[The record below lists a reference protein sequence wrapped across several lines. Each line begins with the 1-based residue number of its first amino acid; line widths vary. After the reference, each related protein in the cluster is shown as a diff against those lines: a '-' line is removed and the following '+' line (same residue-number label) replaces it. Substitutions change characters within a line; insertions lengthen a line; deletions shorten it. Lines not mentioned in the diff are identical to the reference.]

1 MSGFSVEFSVAME
14 DDAIR
19 MSEVAARNAL
29 IRPDHNSG
37 PDGLGDEP
45 GSENVLLSQVAH
57 ERLRLDVLSGVLR
70 PNQRLVEKELSEL
83 LGMSRTPVRYAL
95 VLLAVDGLVDRGK
108 HGWTVHEYSREELVA
123 IYEVRG
129 ALEGYAARLSALRA
143 TEEELDVIERTLDL
157 ERGELDSAKPDSSV
171 NLNIEFHSMVV
182 DCCGNQR
189 LIDLAVRNAGFYF
202 NFRVASMYTEDEY
215 QRSIDDHYRLLA
227 ALQHHDAESA
237 ERTMREHIA
246 KSLKVLLTK
255 GRW

>member
-1 MSGFSVEFSVAME
+1 ME
-14 DDAIR
+14 DNANRI
-19 MSEVAARNAL
+19 SEMAVRNAVM
-29 IRPDHNSG
+29 RQDKNFG
-37 PDGLGDEP
+37 PDGLGEGQ

-83 LGMSRTPVRYAL
+83 LGMSRTPVRDAL
-95 VLLAVDGLVDRGK
+95 VVLAVDGLVDRGK

-143 TEEELDVIERTLDL
+143 TEAELDVIERTLDL
-157 ERGELDSAKPDSSV
+157 ERGELDSVNPDSSV

-227 ALQHHDAESA
+227 ALQQHDAESA

-246 KSLKVLLTK
+246 ESLEVLLTK

>member
-1 MSGFSVEFSVAME
+1 MG
-14 DDAIR
+14 DNAIR
-19 MSEVAARNAL
+19 MSEVAARSDV
-29 IRPDHNSG
+29 IRPDNSSG
-37 PDGLGDEP
+37 PDGRGD
-45 GSENVLLSQVAH
+45 GQASENVLLSQVAH
-57 ERLRLDVLSGVLR
+57 ERLRLDILSGVLR

-83 LGMSRTPVRYAL
+83 LGMSRTPVRDAL
-95 VLLAVDGLVDRGK
+95 VVLAVDGVVDRGK

-143 TEEELDVIERTLDL
+143 TDEELDVIERTLDL
-157 ERGELDSAKPDSSV
+157 ERGELDSANPDSSV
-171 NLNIEFHSMVV
+171 TLNIEFHSMVV

-215 QRSIDDHYRLLA
+215 QRSIDDHYRLLT
-227 ALQHHDAESA
+227 ALKQHDAESA
-237 ERTMREHIA
+237 DRTMREHIA
-246 KSLKVLLTK
+246 ESLKVLLTK

>member
-1 MSGFSVEFSVAME
+1 ME
-14 DDAIR
+14 DDAFR
-19 MSEVAARNAL
+19 LSEVAARNGL
-29 IRPDHNSG
+29 TLPDLNSES
-37 PDGLGDEP
+37 DALGD
-45 GSENVLLSQVAH
+45 GQRSENVLLSQVAH

-83 LGMSRTPVRYAL
+83 LGMSRTPVRDAL
-95 VLLAVDGLVDRGK
+95 VVLAVDGLVDRGK

-157 ERGELDSAKPDSSV
+157 ERGELDSTNPDSSV

-182 DCCGNQR
+182 DCCGNRR
-189 LIDLAVRNAGFYF
+189 LIELASRNAGFYF

-215 QRSIDDHYRLLA
+215 QQSIDDHYRLLA
-227 ALQHHDAESA
+227 ALKKHDGESA
-237 ERTMREHIA
+237 ERTMREHISE
-246 KSLKVLLTK
+246 SLKVLLTK

>member
-14 DDAIR
+14 DDAFRIIQ
-19 MSEVAARNAL
+19 VAARNGL
-29 IRPDHNSG
+29 TLPDLNSES
-37 PDGLGDEP
+37 DGLGD
-45 GSENVLLSQVAH
+45 GQRSENVLLSQVAH

-83 LGMSRTPVRYAL
+83 LGMSRTPVRDAL
-95 VLLAVDGLVDRGK
+95 VVLAVDGLVDRGK

-157 ERGELDSAKPDSSV
+157 ERGELDLASPDSSV

-182 DCCGNQR
+182 DCCGNRR
-189 LIDLAVRNAGFYF
+189 LIELASRNAGFYF

-215 QRSIDDHYRLLA
+215 QRSIDDHLRLLA
-227 ALQHHDAESA
+227 ALQNHDGESA
-237 ERTMREHIA
+237 ERTMREHISE
-246 KSLKVLLTK
+246 SLRILLTK

>member
-1 MSGFSVEFSVAME
+1 MV
-14 DDAIR
+14 DDAIKLI
-19 MSEVAARNAL
+19 EAAARNDMTRL
-29 IRPDHNSG
+29 GNSSG
-37 PDGLGDEP
+37 PDALSNGQA
-45 GSENVLLSQVAH
+45 SENVLLSQVAH
-57 ERLRLDVLSGVLR
+57 ERLRLDILSGVLR

-83 LGMSRTPVRYAL
+83 LGMSRTPVRDAL
-95 VLLAVDGLVDRGK
+95 VVLAVDGLVDRGK
-108 HGWTVHEYSREELVA
+108 HGWTVHEFSREELVA

-157 ERGELDSAKPDSSV
+157 ERGELDSAHPDTSV
-171 NLNIEFHSMVV
+171 TLNIEFHSMVV
-182 DCCGNQR
+182 DCSGNQR

-215 QRSIDDHYRLLA
+215 QHSIDDHYRLLT
-227 ALQHHDAESA
+227 ALKQHDGEFA

-246 KSLKVLLTK
+246 ESLKVLLTK

>member
-14 DDAIR
+14 DDAFR
-19 MSEVAARNAL
+19 LSEVAARNGL
-29 IRPDHNSG
+29 TLPDLNSES
-37 PDGLGDEP
+37 DALGD
-45 GSENVLLSQVAH
+45 GQRSENVLLSQVAH

-83 LGMSRTPVRYAL
+83 LGMSRTPVRDAL
-95 VLLAVDGLVDRGK
+95 VVLAVDGLVDRGK

-157 ERGELDSAKPDSSV
+157 ERGELDSTNPDSSV

-182 DCCGNQR
+182 DCCGNRR
-189 LIDLAVRNAGFYF
+189 LIELASRNAGFYF

-215 QRSIDDHYRLLA
+215 QQSIDDHYRLLA
-227 ALQHHDAESA
+227 ALKKHDGESA
-237 ERTMREHIA
+237 ERTMREHISE
-246 KSLKVLLTK
+246 SLKVLLTK

>member
-1 MSGFSVEFSVAME
+1 MK
-14 DDAIR
+14 DDALRID
-19 MSEVAARNAL
+19 EVAARNGVTG
-29 IRPDHNSG
+29 PDHNSG
-37 PDGLGDEP
+37 PDGLGEGP
-45 GSENVLLSQVAH
+45 GLESVLLSHVAH

-70 PNQRLVEKELSEL
+70 PNQRLVEKDLSEL
-83 LGMSRTPVRYAL
+83 FGMSRTPVRDAL

-129 ALEGYAARLSALRA
+129 ALEGYAAHLSALRA

-157 ERGELDSAKPDSSV
+157 ERGELDSANPDSSV

-182 DCCGNQR
+182 DCCANQR
-189 LIDLAVRNAGFYF
+189 LIDLAARNAGFYF
-202 NFRVASMYTEDEY
+202 NFRVASMYTDDEY
-215 QRSIDDHYRLLA
+215 QRSIDDHYQLLA
-227 ALQHHDAESA
+227 ALQQHDGELA

-246 KSLKVLLTK
+246 ESLKVLLTK

>member
-1 MSGFSVEFSVAME
+1 VSGFSVEFSVAME
-14 DDAIR
+14 DDAFRIIQ
-19 MSEVAARNAL
+19 VAARNGL
-29 IRPDHNSG
+29 TLPDLNSES
-37 PDGLGDEP
+37 DGLGD
-45 GSENVLLSQVAH
+45 GQRSENVLLSQVAH

-83 LGMSRTPVRYAL
+83 LGMSRTPVRDAL
-95 VLLAVDGLVDRGK
+95 VVLAVDGLVDRGK

-157 ERGELDSAKPDSSV
+157 ERGELDLASPDSSV

-182 DCCGNQR
+182 GCCGNQR
-189 LIDLAVRNAGFYF
+189 LIELAVRNAGFYF

-215 QRSIDDHYRLLA
+215 QRSIDDHLRLLA
-227 ALQHHDAESA
+227 ALQNHDGESA
-237 ERTMREHIA
+237 ERTMREHISE
-246 KSLKVLLTK
+246 SLRILLTK

>member
-14 DDAIR
+14 DDAFRIIQ
-19 MSEVAARNAL
+19 VAARNGL
-29 IRPDHNSG
+29 TLPDLNSES
-37 PDGLGDEP
+37 DGLGD
-45 GSENVLLSQVAH
+45 GQRSENVLLSQVAH

-83 LGMSRTPVRYAL
+83 LGMSRTPVRDAL
-95 VLLAVDGLVDRGK
+95 VVLAVDGLVDRGK

-157 ERGELDSAKPDSSV
+157 ERGELDLASPDSSV

-227 ALQHHDAESA
+227 ALRQHDGESA

-246 KSLKVLLTK
+246 ESLKVLLTK

>member
-1 MSGFSVEFSVAME
+1 MG

-19 MSEVAARNAL
+19 ISEAAARNDV
-29 IRPDHNSG
+29 IRPDNNSG
-37 PDGLGDEP
+37 RGALGDGQ

-83 LGMSRTPVRYAL
+83 LGMSRTPVRDAL
-95 VLLAVDGLVDRGK
+95 VVLAVDGLVDRGK

-143 TEEELDVIERTLDL
+143 TEEELDVVERTLDL
-157 ERGELDSAKPDSSV
+157 ERGELDSANPDSSV

-215 QRSIDDHYRLLA
+215 QRSIDDHYRLLT
-227 ALQHHDAESA
+227 ALRQHDAESA

-246 KSLKVLLTK
+246 ESLKVLLTK

>member
-14 DDAIR
+14 DDAFR
-19 MSEVAARNAL
+19 LSEVAARNGL
-29 IRPDHNSG
+29 TLPDLNSESDARG
-37 PDGLGDEP
+37 DGQR
-45 GSENVLLSQVAH
+45 SENVLLSQVAH

-83 LGMSRTPVRYAL
+83 LGMSRTPVRDAL
-95 VLLAVDGLVDRGK
+95 VVLAVDGLVDRGK

-157 ERGELDSAKPDSSV
+157 ERGELDSTNPDSSV

-182 DCCGNQR
+182 DCCGNRR
-189 LIDLAVRNAGFYF
+189 LIELASRNAGFYF

-215 QRSIDDHYRLLA
+215 QQSIDDHYRLLA
-227 ALQHHDAESA
+227 ALQRHDGESA
-237 ERTMREHIA
+237 ERTMREHISE
-246 KSLKVLLTK
+246 SLKVLLTK